1 MKKIFKMIST
11 LMIGMIVMTSTLCGC
26 TKENHNVAVIKT
38 NLGDMTLELYPKVA
52 PKAVENFIKHA
63 NDKYYDGLI
72 FHRVIKDFVIQGG
85 DPTGTGMGGESIWG
99 KGFGL
104 EVSDELTHNYGALA
118 MAHSSLPDSN
128 GSQFYIVANK
138 NGTHELDGDYTVF
151 GQLTDGFDVLDKI
164 ASQATDENGKPL
176 EDVVINSI
184 EINVSFSAKTEF

>member
-11 LMIGMIVMTSTLCGC
+11 LMIGVIVMSSTLCGC

-38 NLGDMTLELYPKVA
+38 NLGDMTFELYPKVA

-63 NDKYYDGLI
+63 NNQYYDGLI

-138 NGTHELDGDYTVF
+138 NGAHELDGDYTVF

-164 ASQATDENGKPL
+164 ASQATDENDKPL

-184 EINVSFSAKTEF
+184 EINISSSTKTES